1 MLIVDNQ
8 KYICSLDYAIHL
20 IKGKWKAVIICHLND
35 QSCRF
40 LELQRKL
47 PGVSEKVLTE
57 KLRELETDALVERIP
72 YPEIPP
78 RVEYRLTPLGL
89 KLFAVLDSLQFWCD
103 DYLSLQKGIDA
114 EKPLCRTTPTPGTPT

>member
-1 MLIVDNQ
+1 MLVINNQ
-8 KYICSLDYAIHL
+8 NYICSLDYAVSL

-35 QSCRF
+35 QSYRF

-47 PGVSEKVLTE
+47 PGISEKVLTE
-57 KLRELETDALVERIP
+57 KLRELENDGLVERVS

-89 KLFAVLDSLQFWCD
+89 SLFKVLDALQIWGE
-103 DYLSLQKGIDA
+103 DYIAQTKKLHKHTNQ
-114 EKPLCRTTPTPGTPT
+114 ER

>member
-1 MLIVDNQ
+1 MLTINQ
-8 KYICSLDYAIHL
+8 QNYICSLDYAVSL

-35 QSCRF
+35 KSYRF

-47 PGVSEKVLTE
+47 PGISEKVLTE
-57 KLRELETDALVERIP
+57 KLRELESDALVERVS

-89 KLFAVLDSLQFWCD
+89 RLFTVLDCLQLWAD
-103 DYLSLQKGIDA
+103 DYIGD
-114 EKPLCRTTPTPGTPT
+114 RF